1 MSPSHPCMRKVI
13 ALSKK
18 KLKHKKKYD
27 YPLRKKLMVNVVMKK
42 AGVAL
47 SSDMEAMK
55 IKLRESHA
63 ALNAAMEARKLRQ
76 QGAGIKCHPTLKA
89 STSDSQTVT
98 QKKVTRSTE
107 QQMVPATSRTRQ
119 SEDDNQ
125 ETITMITHGN
135 VLENS
140 DSRSKTHIGH

>member
-1 MSPSHPCMRKVI
+1 MSPSHPCIRKLI

-63 ALNAAMEARKLRQ
+63 ALTAAMEAKKLRQ
-76 QGAGIKCHPTLKA
+76 QGAGIECHPTLKA
-89 STSDSQTVT
+89 STLDSQTIT
-98 QKKVTRSTE
+98 QKKVTPSTE
-107 QQMVPATSRTRQ
+107 QQMVPATSQTRQ
-119 SEDDNQ
+119 SEADNQ
-125 ETITMITHGN
+125 NTVEDNDDYT
-135 VLENS
+135 
-140 DSRSKTHIGH
+140 R

>member
-1 MSPSHPCMRKVI
+1 MSPSHPCIRKLLV
-13 ALSKK
+13 LSKK

-63 ALNAAMEARKLRQ
+63 
-76 QGAGIKCHPTLKA
+76 GIECHPTLKA
-89 STSDSQTVT
+89 STLDSQTIT

-119 SEDDNQ
+119 SEADNQ
-125 ETITMITHGN
+125 DTVEDNDDYT
-135 VLENS
+135 
-140 DSRSKTHIGH
+140 R